1 VLFPGR
7 ELCADNAAM
16 IAGAAWHLARS
27 KRFAGLDLRPCA
39 KMKE

>member
-1 VLFPGR
+1 
-7 ELCADNAAM
+7 M